1 MDRYSPSR
9 RRTRSLTLPTIARAK
24 VKAGRRVNVVS
35 VAVALIYGDSS
46 CRKLSCP
53 EMWLRSNICN
63 LGGEQF
69 DLFKSRIWI
78 IKSPQR

>member
-1 MDRYSPSR
+1 
-9 RRTRSLTLPTIARAK
+9 
-24 VKAGRRVNVVS
+24 
-35 VAVALIYGDSS
+35 
-46 CRKLSCP
+46 
-53 EMWLRSNICN
+53 MWLRSNICN